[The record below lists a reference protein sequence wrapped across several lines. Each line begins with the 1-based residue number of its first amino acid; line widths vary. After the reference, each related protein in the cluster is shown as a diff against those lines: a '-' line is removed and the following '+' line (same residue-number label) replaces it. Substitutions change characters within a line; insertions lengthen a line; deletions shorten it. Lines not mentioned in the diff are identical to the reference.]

1 MWRMRK
7 KDNRIGALGETKGWL
22 WALGKCVAVGI
33 GRAESLCTVIYNPK
47 RISLGMI
54 LYYGQICPCRAQA
67 SVHSSLYSHYKHLV
81 LALQAPCTGTT
92 SILYRRYKH
101 LVLALQSILYWRY
114 KHLVVS
120 VQNVFRCTAN
130 VVVLIHCWQSR
141 VGEQL
146 SKINPF

>member
-1 MWRMRK
+1 MRK

-101 LVLALQSILYWRY
+101 LVLALQSAC
-114 KHLVVS
+114 S
-120 VQNVFRCTAN
+120 VCTN
-130 VVVLIHCWQSR
+130 NFSLHCKCCCVDTLMAKCGMQTA
-141 VGEQL
+141 
-146 SKINPF
+146 F

>member
-1 MWRMRK
+1 MRK
-7 KDNRIGALGETKGWL
+7 RDNRIGALGETKVWL

-81 LALQAPCTGTT
+81 LVLQAPCTGTT
-92 SILYRRYKH
+92 SVLYSPYKC
-101 LVLALQSILYWRY
+101 LVLALQSAC
-114 KHLVVS
+114 S
-120 VQNVFRCTAN
+120 VCTNNFSLHCKCRCVDALMAKWGMQTA
-130 VVVLIHCWQSR
+130 
-141 VGEQL
+141 
-146 SKINPF
+146 F